1 MKKFLLLILVA
12 MTAFGVN
19 AQTRKGEGSLMG
31 SLGYQTNYERFG
43 LQAQGRYAIANNLRI
58 APDILFP
65 ERQSNGTGCECKL
78 PLCVQFQ

>member
-31 SLGYQTNYERFG
+31 SLGYQTNYAVSYTH
-43 LQAQGRYAIANNLRI
+43 L
-58 APDILFP
+58 
-65 ERQSNGTGCECKL
+65 TL
-78 PLCVQFQ
+78 PTN